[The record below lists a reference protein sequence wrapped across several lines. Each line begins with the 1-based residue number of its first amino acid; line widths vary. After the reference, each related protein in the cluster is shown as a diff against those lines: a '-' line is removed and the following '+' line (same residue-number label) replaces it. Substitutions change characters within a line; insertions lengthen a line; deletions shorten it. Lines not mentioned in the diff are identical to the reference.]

1 MRFGSGTKT
10 LRRVLIANRGEIA
23 VRVIRA
29 CHAAGLETVAVFSE
43 VDRRSPHVWLAD
55 RAIEIGP
62 AVAVDSYLSA
72 ERILDAA
79 DRSEADA
86 VHPGYGFLAEN
97 ASFAEAVE
105 AAGLTW
111 VGPPPRSI
119 RIMGEKT
126 SARRLM
132 AAAEVPVIPGSLE
145 PIDDLSAANVE
156 ANRIG
161 YPVLLKAAAG
171 GGGKGM
177 RVVETETDLEPA
189 LAAAS
194 REAASAFGDAH
205 VYMEKYLPEA
215 RHIEIQV
222 LADATGHTI
231 HLGERECSLQRR
243 HQKVIEE
250 APAPGLSEERREHMG
265 RVAIAAAQAVDYVG
279 AGTVEFLMAPTDEF
293 YFLEMN
299 TRIQVEHPV
308 TEMVT
313 GVDLVGLQLAVA
325 AGGALPLSQ
334 AEVELRG
341 HAIECRIAAEDAL
354 GGFLPATGTV
364 TSYRE
369 PGGPGVRFDS
379 GIQAGVEI
387 TPHYDPL
394 LAKCVGWGRT
404 RSEALSR
411 VDRALA
417 ATVIGGLTT
426 NLGFLRALLADPMVV
441 KGQVTTRTLE
451 SHAQAIVARMTDEAK
466 SEEPLAAALA
476 AWRKDTLSAAPRMS
490 RAIAAASDGRA
501 KWRAGQSWVWYR

>member
-1 MRFGSGTKT
+1 M
-10 LRRVLIANRGEIA
+10 RRVLIANRGEIA

-29 CHAAGLETVAVFSE
+29 CHTAGLEAVAVFSE
-43 VDRRSPHVWLAD
+43 ADRRSPHVWLAD

-62 AVAVDSYLSA
+62 AIAADSYLSP

-79 DRSEADA
+79 DQSEADA

-105 AAGLTW
+105 AAGLAW

-132 AAAEVPVIPGSLE
+132 AAADVAVIPGTLAPVE
-145 PIDDLSAANVE
+145 DLSAASVE
-156 ANRIG
+156 ANGIG

-177 RVVETETDLEPA
+177 RVVETEADLGTA

-222 LADATGHTI
+222 LADTTGHTI

-243 HQKVIEE
+243 HQKVLEE
-250 APAPGLSEERREHMG
+250 APAPGLSEERRDQMG
-265 RVAIAAAQAVDYVG
+265 RVAVAAAQAVDYVG
-279 AGTVEFLMAPTDEF
+279 AGTVEFLMAPTGEF

-313 GVDLVGLQLAVA
+313 GVDLVGLQLEIA
-325 AGGALPLSQ
+325 AGGELPLSQ

-379 GIQAGVEI
+379 GIDAGVEI

-394 LAKCVGWGRT
+394 LAKCIGWGRT
-404 RSEALSR
+404 RTEALNR

-426 NLGFLRALLADPMVV
+426 NLGFLRALLADPMVIE
-441 KGQVTTRTLE
+441 GQVTTRTLE
-451 SHAQAIVARMTDEAK
+451 TRAQAIVARMIDEAK
-466 SEEPLAAALA
+466 LEEPLAAALA
-476 AWRKDTLSAAPRMS
+476 AWREDALSAVPKTS
-490 RAIAAASDGRA
+490 PAIAATSDGRA
-501 KWRAGQSWVWYR
+501 RWRAGRSWVWYR

>member
-1 MRFGSGTKT
+1 M
-10 LRRVLIANRGEIA
+10 RRVLIANRGEIA

-29 CHAAGLETVAVFSE
+29 CHTAGLETVAVFSE
-43 VDRRSPHVWLAD
+43 ADRRSPHVWLAD
-55 RAIEIGP
+55 QAIEIGP
-62 AVAVDSYLSA
+62 AVAADSYLSP
-72 ERILDAA
+72 ERILAAA
-79 DRSEADA
+79 DRSAADA

-97 ASFAEAVE
+97 ASFAESVK
-105 AAGLTW
+105 AAGLVW
-111 VGPPPRSI
+111 VGPPPTSI
-119 RIMGEKT
+119 KIMGEKT

-132 AAAEVPVIPGSLE
+132 AAANVPVIPGTLE
-145 PIDDLSAANVE
+145 PVDDFSVASVE
-156 ANRIG
+156 AKRIG

-177 RVVETETDLEPA
+177 RVVEREADLAAA

-222 LADATGHTI
+222 LADETGHTI

-243 HQKVIEE
+243 HQKVLEE
-250 APAPGLSEERREHMG
+250 APAPGLSGEQRGQIG
-265 RVAIAAAQAVDYVG
+265 RVAVAAAQAVDYVG
-279 AGTVEFLMAPTDEF
+279 AGTVEFLMTPPGEF

-313 GVDLVGLQLAVA
+313 GVDLVGLQLEIA
-325 AGGALPLSQ
+325 AGGELSLSQ

-341 HAIECRIAAEDAL
+341 HAIECRIAAEDAM

-364 TSYRE
+364 TSYRQ

-379 GIQAGVEI
+379 GIEAGVEI

-394 LAKCVGWGRT
+394 LAKCIGWGRT
-404 RSEALSR
+404 RAEALNR

-417 ATVIGGLTT
+417 ATVIGGVTT
-426 NLGFLRALLADPMVV
+426 NLDFLRALLADPMVV
-441 KGQVTTRTLE
+441 EGRVTTRTLE
-451 SHAQAIVARMTDEAK
+451 TRAQAIVARIIDEAK

-476 AWRKDTLSAAPRMS
+476 AWREDALSAVPTTS
-490 RAIAAASDGRA
+490 PAIATTSDGRA
-501 KWRAGQSWVWYR
+501 RWRAGRSWVWYR

>member
-1 MRFGSGTKT
+1 MRSGSGIKT

-29 CHAAGLETVAVFSE
+29 CHAAGLEAVAVFSE

-62 AVAVDSYLSA
+62 AVAADSYLSV

-132 AAAEVPVIPGSLE
+132 AAAEVPVIPGTLE
-145 PIDDLSAANVE
+145 P
-156 ANRIG
+156 
-161 YPVLLKAAAG
+161 
-171 GGGKGM
+171 
-177 RVVETETDLEPA
+177 
-189 LAAAS
+189 
-194 REAASAFGDAH
+194 
-205 VYMEKYLPEA
+205 
-215 RHIEIQV
+215 IEIQV
-222 LADATGHTI
+222 LADATGHTS

-250 APAPGLSEERREHMG
+250 APAPGLSEQRREQMG

-313 GVDLVGLQLAVA
+313 GVDLVGLQLALA
-325 AGGALPLSQ
+325 AGGVLPLSQ
-334 AEVELRG
+334 AEVEFRG

-394 LAKCVGWGRT
+394 LAKCVAWGRT

-441 KGQVTTRTLE
+441 NGQVTTRTLE
-451 SHAQAIVARMTDEAK
+451 SHAQAIVARMTDDAK

-476 AWRKDTLSAAPRMS
+476 AWRKDNLSTAPGMS

-501 KWRAGQSWVWYR
+501 RWRAGRAWVWYR

>member
-1 MRFGSGTKT
+1 M
-10 LRRVLIANRGEIA
+10 RRVLIANRGEIA

-29 CHAAGLETVAVFSE
+29 CHAAGLEAVAVFSE
-43 VDRRSPHVWLAD
+43 ADHRSPHVWLAD

-62 AVAVDSYLSA
+62 AVAADSYLSPQ
-72 ERILDAA
+72 RILDAA
-79 DRSEADA
+79 DRSAADA

-97 ASFAEAVE
+97 AAFAEAVE

-111 VGPPPRSI
+111 VGPPPKSI

-132 AAAEVPVIPGSLE
+132 TAAEVPVIPGTLE
-145 PIDDLSAANVE
+145 PVDDLSAASAE
-156 ANRIG
+156 AKRIG

-177 RVVETETDLEPA
+177 RVVDREADLDGA

-222 LADATGHTI
+222 LADVTGHTI

-243 HQKVIEE
+243 HQKVLEE
-250 APAPGLSEERREHMG
+250 APAPGLSEEQREQIG
-265 RVAIAAAQAVDYVG
+265 RVAVAAAQAVDYVG
-279 AGTVEFLMAPTDEF
+279 AGTVEFLMAPTGEF

-313 GVDLVGLQLAVA
+313 GVDLVGLQLEIA
-325 AGGALPLSQ
+325 AGGELPLNQ

-341 HAIECRIAAEDAL
+341 HAIECRIAAEDAM

-379 GIQAGVEI
+379 GIETGVEI

-404 RSEALSR
+404 RAEALNR

-417 ATVIGGLTT
+417 ATAIGGVTT
-426 NLGFLRALLADPMVV
+426 NLGFLRALLAEPMVIE
-441 KGQVTTRTLE
+441 GQVTTRTLE
-451 SHAQAIVARMTDEAK
+451 TRAQAIVARMTDAAK
-466 SEEPLAAALA
+466 LEEPLAAALA
-476 AWRKDTLSAAPRMS
+476 AWHQDALTTVPTTGPAST
-490 RAIAAASDGRA
+490 AASDGRA
-501 KWRAGQSWVWYR
+501 RWRAGRSWVWYR

>member
-1 MRFGSGTKT
+1 MRPGSETKNW
-10 LRRVLIANRGEIA
+10 RRVLIANRGEIA

-29 CHAAGLETVAVFSE
+29 CQETGLEAVAVFSE
-43 VDRRSPHVWLAD
+43 ADRRSPHVWLAD
-55 RAIEIGP
+55 RAVEIGP
-62 AVAVDSYLSA
+62 AVAAESYLSP

-79 DRSEADA
+79 KRTAADA

-105 AAGLTW
+105 AAGLAW

-126 SARRLM
+126 SARRSM
-132 AAAEVPVIPGSLE
+132 ATAKVPVIPGTLE
-145 PIDDLSAANVE
+145 RLDDITTAGAE

-177 RVVETETDLEPA
+177 RVVEREADLKAA

-194 REAASAFGDAH
+194 REAAGAFGDSD

-222 LADATGHTI
+222 IADATGHAI

-250 APAPGLSEERREHMG
+250 APAPGLSAELRNEMG
-265 RVAIAAAQAVDYVG
+265 RLAVAAAQAVDYVG
-279 AGTVEFLMAPTDEF
+279 AGTVEFLMIPTGEF

-313 GVDLVGLQLAVA
+313 GVDLVGLQLEIA
-325 AGGALPLSQ
+325 AGGELPLSQ

-341 HAIECRIAAEDAL
+341 HAIECRIAAEDAT

-369 PGGPGVRFDS
+369 PGGVGVRFDS
-379 GIQAGVEI
+379 GIEAGVEI

-394 LAKCVGWGRT
+394 LAKCIGWGRT
-404 RSEALSR
+404 RGEALSR

-417 ATVIGGLTT
+417 ETEIGGLMT
-426 NLGFLRALLADPMVV
+426 NLGFLRALLAEPAVAE
-441 KGQVTTRTLE
+441 GQVTTRTLE
-451 SHAQAIVARMTDEAK
+451 RRAQAIVSRMAQEARL
-466 SEEPLAAALA
+466 EEPLAAALA
-476 AWRKDTLSAAPRMS
+476 AWRRDSLRPAPTTS
-490 RAIAAASDGRA
+490 LASPTTSDGRA
-501 KWRAGQSWVWYR
+501 GWRATRPWVWYR